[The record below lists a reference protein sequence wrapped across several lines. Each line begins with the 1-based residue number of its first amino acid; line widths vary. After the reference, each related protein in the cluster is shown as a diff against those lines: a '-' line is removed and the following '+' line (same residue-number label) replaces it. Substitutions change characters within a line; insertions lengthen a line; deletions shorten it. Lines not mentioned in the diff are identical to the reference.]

1 MAMIEFFNDL
11 NYGQFR
17 RCIST
22 VSKKDIKRVITELE
36 IGTSNSDK
44 NIWRLYNAITGDKK
58 INEEPI
64 EYLINAIFINKFS
77 GGEVGLH
84 KSYKDLFV
92 SLLDKFKVP
101 HKEGF
106 IGEEEEKQAAKKF
119 KKIKLSHVEKYLKDK
134 IGEDNKFEYFIMFRY
149 LSIYRKLP
157 VFQDI
162 IEKNTFLKDITAK

>member
-1 MAMIEFFNDL
+1 MIEFFNDL
-11 NYGQFR
+11 NYGQFIK
-17 RCIST
+17 CIST
-22 VSKKDIKRVITELE
+22 VSKKDIRSVITELE

-44 NIWRLYNAITGDKK
+44 NIRRLYNAISGDKK
-58 INEEPI
+58 INEEQI
-64 EYLINAIFINKFS
+64 EYLINAIFINKLS

-92 SLLDKFKVP
+92 SLLDKFKVT

-106 IGEEEEKQAAKKF
+106 IGEEEEKKAAKRL

-134 IGEDNKFEYFIMFRY
+134 ISEDNKFEYFIMFRY

-157 VFQDI
+157 VFQNI